1 MRETG
6 RGRVSRKSWPMIC
19 NHSPPARSDG
29 ECTGSEVIGEKAMR
43 FLNQSTVV
51 SGLGTA
57 HMSESC
63 VEGHRAHFLC
73 VVIHVIHTVIHTCAC
88 THQHVCAHA
97 SVNTHTHARARKT
110 FFAWVKSWFFSV
122 KLAGS

>member
-19 NHSPPARSDG
+19 NHSPSARSDG

-43 FLNQSTVV
+43 FLNQSTMV

-73 VVIHVIHTVIHTCAC
+73 VVIHVIHTCAC
-88 THQHVCAHA
+88 THQHVCAHVR
-97 SVNTHTHARARKT
+97 VNTHTHARARNM
-110 FFAWVKSWFFSV
+110 SWFFSV